1 MTLRTVRV
9 PLCSAWISIAPVLM
23 TVAWGGGDSSDSSGS
38 SGSGTGTTGGGT
50 GAAESSSTGSADE
63 SSTGGIPELCP
74 DVAVETGIVGRTDR
88 RTCEFLADCVMP
100 ETGVEVRIFSENP
113 QVGGSPTMPGT
124 LEPSAVALND
134 INSGVGGRFEF
145 KVSAGTYHV
154 CAITD
159 DGGVLCSE
167 AIVLSDDDPVVF
179 AEYEGGTAFSW
190 TVASCGL

>member
-1 MTLRTVRV
+1 MPRTLRV
-9 PLCSAWISIAPVLM
+9 PLCSASISIVIAA
-23 TVAWGGGDSSDSSGS
+23 TACGGGDSSSSSGS
-38 SGSGTGTTGGGT
+38 SESGTGSSGGSS
-50 GAAESSSTGSADE
+50 GAAESSSSGGAGDTT
-63 SSTGGIPELCP
+63 TGGIPDLCP

-100 ETGVEVRIFSENP
+100 ETGVEVRIFIENP
-113 QVGGSPTMPGT
+113 QMGGSPTMPGT
-124 LEPSAVALND
+124 LDPAAVALND

-145 KVSAGTYHV
+145 KVSAGSYHV
-154 CAITD
+154 CAIAD

-190 TVASCGL
+190 TVESCGL